1 MRSRAAAGTS
11 DTAGTQFGGESP
23 CLAALFLC
31 RCLGPGI
38 AIWTAEAAEK
48 RRKPSGMEEERLL
61 FQPVAGP
68 APGSALRGPS
78 RSRLWGAL
86 AAPSSPPPKGPLR
99 SRSCRRQACLQGAG
113 TYSSLM
119 GHHRHACAA
128 LTSPISH
135 ILLEIGP
142 PSPAPNGL
150 PPPQPL
156 PSLPPPEICFSCPLP
171 SPPPSTGGESNGV
184 TKGGRLKAGEPR
196 KGGGGQAAL
205 RRE

>member
-31 RCLGPGI
+31 RRLGPGI

-86 AAPSSPPPKGPLR
+86 AGPSSPPQRGLFAPE
-99 SRSCRRQACLQGAG
+99 AAGARPVCKEQERTLG
-113 TYSSLM
+113 LM

-135 ILLEIGP
+135 ILLETGP

-196 KGGGGQAAL
+196 KGGSGQAAL